1 MNNSVEGKDSSNE
14 SFINSKEAFDRVIS
28 NLEPEKYV
36 FRVYVAGNSPKSV
49 RAIQNLK
56 RICEEHLS
64 GKYEI
69 EVIDIYER
77 PELLEQEQIWAIPT
91 VIKKLPPPLQRLIGD
106 MTKTDDVRLGLGL

>member
-1 MNNSVEGKDSSNE
+1 MNNSVEGKDNSNAV
-14 SFINSKEAFDRVIS
+14 FINSQEVFDQVIS

-36 FRVYVAGNSPKSV
+36 FRLYVAGNSSKSV
-49 RAIQNLK
+49 RALQNLK
-56 RICEEHLS
+56 RICEENLS

-91 VIKKLPPPLQRLIGD
+91 VIKKLPPPLLRLIGD
-106 MTKTDDVRLGLGL
+106 MTKIDDVRIGLGL